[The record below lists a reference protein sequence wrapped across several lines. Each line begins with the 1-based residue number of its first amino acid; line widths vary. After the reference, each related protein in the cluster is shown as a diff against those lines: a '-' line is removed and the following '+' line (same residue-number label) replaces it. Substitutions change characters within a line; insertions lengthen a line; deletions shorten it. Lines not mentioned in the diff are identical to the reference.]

1 MPPLGNSENELAER
15 QIRQIAGGDQ
25 QLVDELLENSVLMR
39 LDKGQFVFRN
49 GGECSV
55 YLVVLKGH
63 VRVQLMSSGGRE
75 VTLYRVD
82 PGNTCVLTT
91 SCLMSGNEYPAEAIA
106 ESEVEALGISQ
117 AAFQSAL
124 SRYSSFRTFVFEKFS
139 ERLKNVIVR
148 VEDLVFESVDARLAR
163 ALLKLDSEGTQAVTH
178 QELAVEL
185 GTAREVISRHLKQFE
200 REGLVELGRGRV
212 AVIDT
217 DRLSGIGASTG
228 M

>member
-15 QIRQIAGGDQ
+15 QIRHIAGGDQ
-25 QLVDELLENSVLMR
+25 QLVDELLQNSVLMR
-39 LDKGQFVFRN
+39 LDKGQFVFRT
-49 GGECSV
+49 GEQCSV

-63 VRVQLMSSGGRE
+63 VRVQLMSAGGRE

-82 PGNTCVLTT
+82 PGSTCVLTT

-106 ESEVEALGISQ
+106 ESEIEALGISQ

-124 SRYSSFRTFVFEKFS
+124 SKHSSFRTFVFEKFS

-148 VEDLVFESVDARLAR
+148 VEDLIFESVDARLAR

-200 REGLVELGRGRV
+200 QEGLVELGRGRV
-212 AVIDT
+212 AVIDA

>member
-1 MPPLGNSENELAER
+1 MSPLQKNELVEQ
-15 QIRQIAGGDQ
+15 QIRQIAGDDE
-25 QLVDELLENSVLMR
+25 QLVDELIRNAMLVR
-39 LDKGQFVFRN
+39 LDKGQFAFRT
-49 GGECSV
+49 GEQCSA

-63 VRVQLMSSGGRE
+63 VRVQLISAGGRE

-82 PGNTCVLTT
+82 PGHTCVLTT
-91 SCLMSGNEYPAEAIA
+91 SCLLSGNEYPAEAIA

-117 AAFQSAL
+117 AAFQEAL
-124 SRYSSFRTFVFEKFS
+124 AKYANFRNHVFERFS

-163 ALLKLDSEGTQAVTH
+163 ALLKLESEGKQEVTH
-178 QELAVEL
+178 QELAVDL

-200 REGLVELGRGRV
+200 EDGLVRLGRGRV
-212 AVIDT
+212 AVINAEKLT
-217 DRLSGIGASTG
+217 SIGAPGS

>member
-1 MPPLGNSENELAER
+1 MPKLENNDLVET
-15 QIRQIAGGDQ
+15 QIRQIAGDDE
-25 QLVDELLENSVLMR
+25 QLVHELIQNSVLVR
-39 LDKGQFVFRN
+39 LDKGQFAFRT
-49 GGECSV
+49 GEQCSA

-63 VRVQLMSSGGRE
+63 VRVQLISAGGRE

-82 PGNTCVLTT
+82 PGHTCVLTT
-91 SCLMSGNEYPAEAIA
+91 SCLLSGNEYPAEAIA

-117 AAFQSAL
+117 AAFQAAL
-124 SRYSSFRTFVFEKFS
+124 AKYSNFRNHVFERFS

-163 ALLKLDSEGTQAVTH
+163 ALLKLDSEGKQEVTH

-200 REGLVELGRGRV
+200 EDGLVRLGRGRV
-212 AVIDT
+212 AVT
-217 DRLSGIGASTG
+217 DNDKLTSIGAPAG

>member
-1 MPPLGNSENELAER
+1 MAPSHNKELVEQ
-15 QIRQIAGGDQ
+15 QIRRIAGDDE
-25 QLVDELLENSVLMR
+25 QLVHELIQKSMHVR
-39 LDKGQFVFRN
+39 LDKGQFAFRT
-49 GGECSV
+49 GEQCSA

-63 VRVQLMSSGGRE
+63 VRVQLISAGGRE

-82 PGNTCVLTT
+82 PGHTCVLTT
-91 SCLMSGNEYPAEAIA
+91 SCLLSGNEYPAEAIA

-117 AAFQSAL
+117 AVFQEAL
-124 SRYSSFRTFVFEKFS
+124 AKHANFRHHVFEKFS

-163 ALLKLDSEGTQAVTH
+163 ALLKLDGEGKQDVTH

-200 REGLVELGRGRV
+200 EDGLVRLGRGKI
-212 AVIDT
+212 AVTNEEKLKD
-217 DRLSGIGASTG
+217 IGAPGG